1 MQAVN
6 DFSQLLPLVQATTG
20 LQKLRLHAPALT
32 NAPVEFFRVAA
43 TSLSSLTM
51 LSLSSFHLGP
61 TESRP
66 GMLDCI
72 CGPQPHPLV
81 NIVDLSLRGCFLG
94 DDGARSLSVL
104 LEKMRGLESL
114 CLADNRI
121 SKVGLSTLLNDWEK
135 PGRSPARLVTLDLSY
150 NSLGIEGVTATACL
164 YLPPTAR
171 RCLPLLAIAC
181 HRLPL
186 LATMPT

>member
-32 NAPVEFFRVAA
+32 NVSVDFFRIAA
-43 TSLSSLTM
+43 PALNSLTM
-51 LSLSSFHLGP
+51 LSLSSVHLGG

-66 GMLDCI
+66 NLLECI
-72 CGPQPHPLV
+72 SGPQTHPLA

-104 LEKMRGLESL
+104 LEKMKGLDSL

-121 SKVGLSTLLNDWEK
+121 SKVGFSALVNDWEK
-135 PGRSPARLVTLDLSY
+135 PGRSPARLHTLDLSY
-150 NSLGIEGVTATACL
+150 NSLGFDGVLATSSHCISIPCGML
-164 YLPPTAR
+164 FQGWSSHLPPSV
-171 RCLPLLAIAC
+171 
-181 HRLPL
+181 H
-186 LATMPT
+186 

>member
-20 LQKLRLHAPALT
+20 LQKLRLHAPSLT
-32 NAPVEFFRVAA
+32 SGPLEFFRVAA
-43 TSLSSLTM
+43 AALSSLTM
-51 LSLSSFHLGP
+51 LSLSAIHLGP

-72 CGPQPHPLV
+72 SGPQIHPLASV
-81 NIVDLSLRGCFLG
+81 VDLSLRGCFLG
-94 DDGARSLSVL
+94 DDGARTLSVL
-104 LEKMRGLESL
+104 LDKMRGLESL

-121 SKVGLSTLLNDWEK
+121 SKMGFSALVNDWDK

-150 NSLGIEGVTATACL
+150 NTLGIEGVPASIPAWN
-164 YLPPTAR
+164 
-171 RCLPLLAIAC
+171 LLSIPSSPSSYNLVILSVNKQC
-181 HRLPL
+181 SRIQ
-186 LATMPT
+186 